1 MENTQITSY
10 IENIIDSYSEP
21 VQRVDGLVRNPKEI
35 IKTIEFYTNSQF
47 MSGNTDSLGREKPFY
62 NICNFRVTTAK
73 TATDLDVK
81 DIKFEPDSL
90 KFADEAMLINHE
102 LYKYL
107 KEINFSKTLNDMGT
121 TRPKYGGVLVKKT
134 ESKNTLNIEVV
145 DWTNV
150 DFDPND
156 VIGSPLIETFYLQ
169 PSELQKKVG
178 IWENIDEFITAH
190 NKYHKNKPVKLEVK
204 EITGEFPM
212 SMYPDAKETDTGYAR
227 MCFYIGYVNKKKFIL
242 YYELEKDNKYKYL
255 PWEAVGNGLGRGV
268 VEDGFQAQVWTN
280 DSIISMKNAL
290 DLSGKIVLYTD
301 SQKVSGNILTDVDSG
316 HIFEIERGTSVAPI
330 NLSATALPQIQN
342 MVELWKQQYN
352 NVASTYDANTGESP
366 TAGTPYSQTALLNQ
380 VANTPFEY
388 RREEW
393 GIFLNEI
400 LNDWIL
406 PFLKKRITK
415 EHYLVSEFSNED
427 LDKIDEAIAN
437 DSVNSEIVKMLS
449 SDAEVTPETQQ
460 ILTNSVKNNLK
471 KKGNKREIKIPEG
484 YLDVEGNLT
493 ANITG
498 ELNSKGVIL
507 QSLDSIFKTVVS
519 TYNPNTGEYGALQDP
534 VLSKIFGQIIEMSG
548 VPLSSVQLGTS
559 KMNTQ
564 PVAQPDLSAIQ
575 QQA

>member
-437 DSVNSEIVKMLS
+437 DSVNSEIVKTLS

-460 ILTNSVKNNLK
+460 ILTNSVTNNLK
-471 KKGNKREIKIPEG
+471 KKGN
-484 YLDVEGNLT
+484 
-493 ANITG
+493 
-498 ELNSKGVIL
+498 
-507 QSLDSIFKTVVS
+507 
-519 TYNPNTGEYGALQDP
+519 
-534 VLSKIFGQIIEMSG
+534 
-548 VPLSSVQLGTS
+548 
-559 KMNTQ
+559 
-564 PVAQPDLSAIQ
+564 
-575 QQA
+575 